1 MDPWRD
7 IRLKARRRH
16 AEACEVATARTAE
29 ALVKAALKI
38 AKLQVSRF
46 APGTRYA
53 VGVLGALDRSGGFVR
68 LASNLDAHQ
77 RVIVSAHEI
86 GHFWLHD
93 ETAFMVRSTV
103 SGFGGRPVE
112 TGADRVVAYSPR
124 QRMEVQADIFAQEFL
139 LPSELLH
146 EMMVAQR
153 KRPEDIA
160 AELGLPVDFVRM
172 QAIRAL
178 LLPPLAPP
186 PERSP
191 GPRATLPPD
200 PQQLEA
206 ARWDERP
213 LILDAGPGTGK
224 TRTLIARIEFLL
236 ATDVPPSAILALTFS
251 NKAAAEMIERI
262 EMLDPVAAP
271 IIWVGTFHAFG
282 LELLH
287 LYHREAGLPQAFEVL
302 DEIGALAMLER
313 LLPTLGL
320 RHFQNLW
327 DPTLELRPILRAIS
341 RAKDEM
347 VTAEAYGLAAAAS
360 LDAASTPEERERA
373 EKAMEVARVYRAYQ
387 AELERSHAVDFG
399 DLVWTAARLLAEN
412 PKVREAVR
420 EKHRFVLVDEY
431 QDVNNASTALLE
443 QISDGGLRVWVV
455 ADPRQSI
462 YRFRGAAPA
471 NAAEF
476 TERYPDAERRQLKTN
491 YRSCETV
498 VRVFE
503 TYGAGIAAAPLP
515 AVSWKAHRGKVGFV
529 DHVTAPD
536 LYSEAHAVRDQ
547 IERLREQGIPYDEQA
562 ILSRTHLCLARFS
575 RILQELG
582 VPVLYLGDVFER
594 PEIRDLLALVS
605 LGADPAGAGLIRVAR
620 FPEYG
625 ATRDDALLVIAAAH
639 AAEEDVIT
647 TCGRAADLPGL
658 SERGR
663 RGLGLL
669 AEHLAGTAWKTTAWK
684 LLSSYLFDASDYLR
698 PLLEANDV
706 RSRQSLIAIY
716 QLLKFCREHH
726 DANDGRGGRRV
737 LLNEIRRLERLDD
750 DRQFRVVPPE
760 ADGISAVRVMTI
772 HGSKGLEFR
781 AVHLPQVAT
790 RYVPGQR
797 RPTTCPAPA
806 SLERLQ
812 TPPEDHAAEE
822 ECLFFVALSRA
833 RDVMTVSN
841 AKRYTEK
848 QTCNPSRYLGT
859 IGGVLPPAR
868 LAPARSPSVGVAT
881 LAPPEPRAEYEF
893 RHLETY
899 MKCPARYRY
908 EHVDGLGHLAERSGY
923 LRFHGCV
930 RQTVAWICEGVAK
943 GDVVTPEAAVAHL
956 TEIWPKRGPTDHP
969 FEAIY
974 RTEATRMV
982 ERSAT
987 AIDAREVTL
996 DNAWTVTLAGRRI
1009 ALRPD
1014 RVLQTPSGTIVAQRF
1029 KTGRKTKAEAEKPVW
1044 ELLQAAGRQGFSGR
1058 DVRLEAFYPAAGE
1071 REVIAPKGDG
1081 KGLDRFV
1088 RALEGIEAGE
1098 FKPIP
1103 ARECPDCQFYFIC
1116 TSQDFL

>member
-16 AEACEVATARTAE
+16 AEASAVATARTAE
-29 ALVKAALKI
+29 ALVKAALKV
-38 AKLQVSRF
+38 ARLQVSRF

-53 VGVLGALDRSGGFVR
+53 VGVLGALDREDGFVR

-86 GHFWLHD
+86 GHFYLHD
-93 ETAFMVRSTV
+93 ETAFLVRSTD

-146 EMMVAQR
+146 EMLVARR
-153 KRPEDIA
+153 KRPTDIA
-160 AELGLPVDFVRM
+160 AEMGLPVDFVRM

-178 LLPPLAPP
+178 LLPPLLVP
-186 PERSP
+186 PEPSSAP
-191 GPRATLPPD
+191 KATLPPD

-224 TRTLIARIEFLL
+224 TRTLIARIEHLL
-236 ATDVPPSAILALTFS
+236 GEGVPPSAILALTFS

-262 EMLDPVAAP
+262 EALDPAAAP
-271 IIWVGTFHAFG
+271 MIWVGTFHALG

-287 LYHREAGLPQAFEVL
+287 LHHREAGLPQNFDIL
-302 DEIGALAMLER
+302 DEIGALAILER

-320 RHFQNLW
+320 RHFLNLW

-360 LDAASTPEERERA
+360 LDAAFMPEERERA
-373 EKAMEVARVYRAYQ
+373 EKAMEVGRVYGLYQ

-399 DLVWTAARLLAEN
+399 DLVWRAAGLLAEH
-412 PKVREAVR
+412 PAVR
-420 EKHRFVLVDEY
+420 DAVRRKHRFVLVDEY
-431 QDVNNASTALLE
+431 QDVNFASTALLE
-443 QISDGGLRVWVV
+443 QVSDAGRRVWVV

-536 LYSEAHAVRDQ
+536 LYSEAQAVRDQ
-547 IERLREQGIPYDEQA
+547 IERLRTQGIPYDEQA

-620 FPEYG
+620 FPQYC
-625 ATRDDALLVIAAAH
+625 ATRDDALAVIAAAQ
-639 AAEEDVIT
+639 AAGEDVIT
-647 TCGRAADLPGL
+647 TCARVADVPGL

-663 RGLGLL
+663 RGLALL
-669 AEHLAGTAWKTTAWK
+669 SEHLAGTEWKTTAWK
-684 LLSSYLFDASDYLR
+684 LLSRYLFDTSDYLR
-698 PLLEANDV
+698 PLLEADDV

-726 DANDGRGGRRV
+726 DANEGRGGRRA

-790 RYVPGQR
+790 RYVPGPR
-797 RPTTCPAPA
+797 RPTSCPAPP

-812 TPPEDHAAEE
+812 SPPEDHAAEE

-833 RDVMTVSN
+833 RDVMTVSS

-848 QTCNPSRYLGT
+848 QTCNPSKYLGA

-868 LAPARSPSVGVAT
+868 VAPARSPSAEAVPLVAV
-881 LAPPEPRAEYEF
+881 EPRPEYEL

-908 EHVDGLGHLAERSGY
+908 EYVDGLGHLAEKSGY
-923 LRFHGCV
+923 LRFHSCV
-930 RQTVAWICEGVAK
+930 RETVAWICESVAG
-943 GDVVTPEAAVAHL
+943 GDVVSPEAAVAHL
-956 TEIWPKRGPTDHP
+956 QTVWPRRGPTDHP
-969 FEAIY
+969 FEAVY
-974 RTEATRMV
+974 RAEATRMV
-982 ERSAT
+982 ERSVV
-987 AIDAREVTL
+987 AIHAGDVTL
-996 DNAWTVTLAGRRI
+996 DNVWTVGLAGRRI
-1009 ALRPD
+1009 TLRPD
-1014 RVLQTPSGTIVAQRF
+1014 RVLETPSGTIVAQRF
-1029 KTGRKTKAEAEKPVW
+1029 KTGRKTKGEAEKPVW
-1044 ELLQAAGRQGFSGR
+1044 ELLHAAGRQEFGGR
-1058 DVRLEAFYPAAGE
+1058 DIRLEAFYPAAGE
-1071 REVIAPKGDG
+1071 REVIVPKADS
-1081 KGLDRFV
+1081 KGLDKYV
-1088 RALEGIEAGE
+1088 RALDGIEAGA
-1098 FKPIP
+1098 FGPIP

-1116 TSQDFL
+1116 TSQDFS